1 MNYEFELLVQRVAEL
16 ESGAKFLL
24 EQSLKATKICIEQEK
39 VIGEILN
46 EVQLLRSKISEL
58 EARLVG
64 VYQGNT
70 YVFPPPIQLIADT
83 PETHVKLP
91 PQS

>member
-16 ESGAKFLL
+16 E
-24 EQSLKATKICIEQEK
+24 
-39 VIGEILN
+39 N
-46 EVQLLRSKISEL
+46 EVRFLRGKISEL

>member
-16 ESGAKFLL
+16 ESEVRFLR
-24 EQSLKATKICIEQEK
+24 
-39 VIGEILN
+39 N
-46 EVQLLRSKISEL
+46 KISEL

>member
-1 MNYEFELLVQRVAEL
+1 MDYQFELLTKRVAEL
-16 ESGAKFLL
+16 EK
-24 EQSLKATKICIEQEK
+24 
-39 VIGEILN
+39 
-46 EVQLLRSKISEL
+46 EVRFLRSKISEV